1 MQRTLKDMIKAITRG
16 TKLHI
21 SVVFLGNHGNSMTA
35 LPYKNCIHSTEI
47 CDTAK
52 SSYKEL
58 LTCIRC
64 RNTVLRRVVRTKKPL
79 GGHCVNGIYEYC
91 HPVVRD
97 GETVCVIF
105 VGHIRSG
112 NIAYDRLLYD
122 RFSEK
127 LVADLET
134 DFTEEDC
141 KITADL
147 LEEHIL
153 RLLEKFGDGSSA
165 DQSSLIENVKSY
177 IRENL
182 YYDFSLKEAADF
194 FGYNEKYLGRKFKE
208 HTGLTVKEYTHRL
221 RIDSAK
227 EKLYS
232 TDLKISEIAGMVG
245 FNNVTYFN
253 RIFMREVAVTP
264 AQYRKERKGGSYG
277 AEL

>member
-1 MQRTLKDMIKAITRG
+1 MINAITRG

-91 HPVVRD
+91 HPVIRD

-112 NIAYDRLLYD
+112 NIAYDRLLCD

-141 KITADL
+141 RITADL

-153 RLLEKFGDGSSA
+153 RLLDKFGDGNSA
-165 DQSSLIENVKSY
+165 DQSSLIENIKSY

>member
-1 MQRTLKDMIKAITRG
+1 MQRTLKDMINAITRG

-91 HPVVRD
+91 HPVIRD

-112 NIAYDRLLYD
+112 NIAYDRLLCD

-141 KITADL
+141 RITADL

-153 RLLEKFGDGSSA
+153 RLLDKFGDGNSA
-165 DQSSLIENVKSY
+165 DQSSLIENIKSY

>member
-1 MQRTLKDMIKAITRG
+1 MQRNLKDMLNILTKG

-21 SVVFLGNHGNSMTA
+21 SVVFLGKHGNAMTA
-35 LPYKNCIHSTEI
+35 LPHGSRIHSTEI

-79 GGHCVNGIYEYC
+79 FGHCVNGIYEYC

-97 GETVCVIF
+97 GEAVCVIF
-105 VGHIRSG
+105 IGHIRSG
-112 NIAYDRLLYD
+112 VGEFDRILHSK
-122 RFSEK
+122 FSEE
-127 LVADLET
+127 LIDTLET

-141 KITADL
+141 KITADI
-147 LEEHIL
+147 LEDHIL
-153 RLLEKFGDGSSA
+153 RLLEKFGDGSSG
-165 DQSSLIENVKSY
+165 DRSSLIENIKSY

-182 YYDFSLKEAADF
+182 YYDFSLRETADF

-253 RIFMREVAVTP
+253 RIFMREVSVTP
-264 AQYRKERKGGSYG
+264 AQYRAKRKGGTYG

>member
-1 MQRTLKDMIKAITRG
+1 MQRNLNDMLNALTKG

-21 SVVFLGNHGNSMTA
+21 SVVFLGNHGNAMTA
-35 LPYKNCIHSTEI
+35 LPHERCIHSTEI

-64 RNTVLRRVVRTKKPL
+64 RNTVLKRVVRTKKPL
-79 GGHCVNGIYEYC
+79 FGHCVNGIYEYC
-91 HPVVRD
+91 HPVIRD

-105 VGHIRSG
+105 IGHIRNG
-112 NIAYDRLLYD
+112 NSVFDRVLYD
-122 RFSEK
+122 RFSEE
-127 LVADLET
+127 LVATLET

-141 KITADL
+141 RITADIL
-147 LEEHIL
+147 DDYIL

-165 DQSSLIENVKSY
+165 DRSILIENIKSY

-208 HTGLTVKEYTHRL
+208 HTGLTVKEYASRL
-221 RIDSAK
+221 RIASAK
-227 EKLYS
+227 EKLTS
-232 TDLKISEIAGMVG
+232 TDLKISEIAGMIG

-253 RIFMREVAVTP
+253 RIFMREVLVTP
-264 AQYRKERKGGSYG
+264 AQYRKKHKGALHGT
-277 AEL
+277 EL